1 LLDRG
6 DGTGFGFILSETI
19 KASIMD
25 IRNFFGKK
33 SSVTQTE
40 KPKQPERKADAKL
53 QPSPAVSTKL
63 PSQGPAPSRV
73 RARAPPKKKTKV
85 ILDDTDDS
93 DATDCL
99 VGESLPT
106 RTGKSPGR
114 TPKVVDTVVDKVTSK
129 TAKSPFKRNLASSGH
144 AISDSPKKK
153 LRSTVDEGI
162 IGVNSDDRKTSANDS
177 RRSRAMVSIALD
189 DDTTEEDERP
199 SIKTP
204 QSKRRM
210 KKTRSSP
217 LDDIDM
223 DDDSNDDLPDTPKEN
238 SRGKRKAPSSTKKM
252 TPAKKTPT
260 KSTSKQA
267 ASAKKDQ
274 LLEPSLELAS
284 FETLNAAPECLS
296 GLTFVFSGIL
306 NNLGRDES
314 IDFVKE
320 LGGRVTT
327 AVSSKTSYLVVGDL
341 LEDGRPFSEGSK
353 YKKAIEMGVK
363 VIHGEG
369 KFFGLCKLY
378 SDKTNALESCESAVV
393 APAPTVTSPAPV
405 LVAPAPAPRINPY
418 AKKANPYAKAN
429 PPATNAA
436 LNPYAS
442 NAAASVLQMENKSA
456 GDPNALWADKYA
468 PVTTADILGNQ
479 DSVKKL
485 KTCKLNV
492 VYCIHCTGLDDA

>member
-1 LLDRG
+1 
-6 DGTGFGFILSETI
+6 
-19 KASIMD
+19 MD

-129 TAKSPFKRNLASSGH
+129 TAKSPLKRNLASSGH
-144 AISDSPKKK
+144 AISDSPKKN
-153 LRSTVDEGI
+153 LRSTVDEVI

-199 SIKTP
+199 STKTP
-204 QSKRRM
+204 PSNRRM
-210 KKTRSSP
+210 KKSRSNP
-217 LDDIDM
+217 LDDMDM

-238 SRGKRKAPSSTKKM
+238 RRGKRKAPSSTK
-252 TPAKKTPT
+252 
-260 KSTSKQA
+260 
-267 ASAKKDQ
+267 
-274 LLEPSLELAS
+274 
-284 FETLNAAPECLS
+284 PECLS

-485 KTCKLNV
+485 KTCKLKV